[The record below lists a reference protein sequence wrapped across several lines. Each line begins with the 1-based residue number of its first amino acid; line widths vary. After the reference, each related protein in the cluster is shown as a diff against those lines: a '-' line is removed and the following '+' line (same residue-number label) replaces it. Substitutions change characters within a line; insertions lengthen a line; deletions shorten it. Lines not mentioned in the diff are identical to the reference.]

1 MKQMRRP
8 NVTHDELKMEQ
19 MIEDS
24 VMSPLQSVLKKAKVD
39 NAPKTVRKLRRFEC
53 IWDEDKPSTIYVP
66 DEIHKLIPP
75 GFVVVMPK
83 GEL

>member
-1 MKQMRRP
+1 M
-8 NVTHDELKMEQ
+8 THDELKMEQ

-39 NAPKTVRKLRRFEC
+39 NAPKAVRKLRRFEC
-53 IWDEDKPSTIYVP
+53 IWDEDSPSILYVP
-66 DEIHKLIPP
+66 EDVYKLIPP
-75 GFVVVMPK
+75 GYVMVREK